1 MKKLLLLAVML
12 LLAACGNEADES
24 GAQTPEGQ
32 NEETVESPEG
42 ESQPE
47 EEEESSMT
55 ASELLDEASSAWGDT
70 VSYEARQTSTISSG
84 ESQYVV
90 RTITTRSEADEI
102 KVEVDDG
109 EEIKTHYI
117 VEGEHFIYQ
126 GGSTEAQDTPR
137 EIGGSEYGVLISD
150 LEPYREG
157 TLTEVE
163 SGYELRY
170 TMDEKADAEPF
181 FNDGMA
187 DMLDDVDTFSGQVT
201 LQFNDE
207 YQYTGAKFTLTVGAG
222 EEEMNVISNI
232 TMDRIGEVDRIE
244 KPKNM

>member
-1 MKKLLLLAVML
+1 MKKLLLLAVVL

-24 GAQTPEGQ
+24 GAENPGEQ
-32 NEETVESPEG
+32 NEETAESPEG
-42 ESQPE
+42 DPQS
-47 EEEESSMT
+47 EEESSMT
-55 ASELLDEASSAWGDT
+55 ASELLDETSSAWGET

-117 VEGEHFIYQ
+117 FEGEHFIYQ
-126 GGSTEAQDTPR
+126 GNNTEAQDAPR
-137 EIGGSEYGVLISD
+137 EIGGSDYGALVSD

-157 TLTEVE
+157 TLTEVD

-170 TMDEKADAEPF
+170 TIDEKEDAEPF
-181 FNDGMA
+181 FNDGTA
-187 DMLDDVDTFSGQVT
+187 ELLDGMDTFSGQVT

-207 YQYTGAKFTLTVGAG
+207 YQYTGANFTLTAG
-222 EEEMNVISNI
+222 SGEGEMNVISNI
-232 TMDRIGEVDRIE
+232 TMDRVGEVDRIE